1 MQPLFIPTLFTGLA
15 GPDGWLRNVRLE
27 WDSEGVLTA
36 ILPGSSP
43 EGCHTV
49 AGCAVPGIPNLHS
62 HAHQRAMAGL
72 AERSGGQEK
81 DSFWSWRTRMY
92 GHLEAMTPDDLEAI
106 AAQLYVEMVEA
117 GYTAVG
123 EFQYLHH
130 QPDGTP
136 YADPAEMT
144 LRCLAAA
151 REVGIGFTAL
161 PVFYAHGGFGGEA
174 PTPGQRRFL
183 HTVDAFLRLVERL
196 EGEIRAAEGSVGIA
210 PHSLRA
216 VAPEELT
223 ALVTAFHGRGPIHL
237 HIAEQ
242 RKEVED
248 CLAWCGRRPVAWL
261 LEQFAVDASWCLIH
275 GTHLDDGE
283 VRALAATG
291 AVVGLCPTTEANLG
305 DGIFRAAD
313 FLGAGGRIG
322 IGSDSHISISP
333 VEELRW
339 LEYGQRLITHQ
350 RNVLATENAPAH
362 SSTGRRLLEVVLAG
376 GAQACG
382 RGIGGIGGIGGLQP
396 GARADFV
403 VLDTDHPLLM
413 DRQGDELLDSWIFSG
428 NRNLVQ
434 EVWIGGQPIVQ
445 EGRHPRRDA
454 IAARFQTTLQ
464 RLRRRTA

>member
-1 MQPLFIPTLFTGLA
+1 MRPLFIPALFDGHQWLQNVRIEWDATGTLTA
-15 GPDGWLRNVRLE
+15 VTPASDPDGCR
-27 WDSEGVLTA
+27 T
-36 ILPGSSP
+36 I
-43 EGCHTV
+43 EGCI
-49 AGCAVPGIPNLHS
+49 VPGIPNLHS

-72 AERSGGQEK
+72 AESQGGRGREEK

-92 GHLEAMTPDDLEAI
+92 GHLETMTPDDLEAS

-130 QPDGTP
+130 QGDGTP

-196 EGEIRAAEGSVGIA
+196 EAEISAAEGSVGIA

-216 VAPEELT
+216 VAPEELV
-223 ALVTAFHGRGPIHL
+223 ALVAAFHGRGPIHL

-242 RKEVED
+242 LKEVD
-248 CLAWCGRRPVAWL
+248 GCLAWCSQRPVEWL
-261 LEQFAVDASWCLIH
+261 LEHFEVDESWCLIH
-275 GTHLDDGE
+275 CTHLLDGE

-291 AVVGLCPTTEANLG
+291 AVAGLCPTTEANLG

-313 FLGAGGRIG
+313 FLSAGGRIG

-339 LEYGQRLITHQ
+339 LEYGQRLTTHQ
-350 RNVLATENAPAH
+350 RNVLSRKDGTDTEPAH
-362 SSTGRRLLEVVLAG
+362 SSTGRRLLEAVLAG

-382 RGIGGIGGIGGLQP
+382 RNLGALQP

-403 VLDTDHPLLM
+403 VLDTDHPLLAE
-413 DRQGDELLDSWIFSG
+413 RQGDEILDSWIFSG

-445 EGRHPRRDA
+445 AGRHPRRDV
-454 IAARFQTTLQ
+454 IAARFRTTQQ